1 MNFNTITALAIMA
14 DLIETAVNA
23 GTFNTLVEAIK
34 ATDLV
39 DILKSPGPYTV
50 FAPTDEAFNN
60 LPEGITLDALLQDNH
75 KLKRIVTYHVAFGD
89 VRAEDLM
96 QIEEAETVEGSVVA
110 VESSDGKIKVN
121 DANVLQSDILA
132 DNGVIHVIDAVLVP
146 GLVAAE

>member
-1 MNFNTITALAIMA
+1 MNFNTITVAIMA
-14 DLIETAVNA
+14 DIIDTAVNA

-50 FAPTDEAFNN
+50 FAPTDEAFNK
-60 LPEGITLDALLQDNH
+60 LPEGVSLEALLQENH
-75 KLKRIVTYHVAFGD
+75 KLKRILTYHVAFGD

-96 QIEEAETVEGSVVA
+96 QIEEAETVEGSVVGI
-110 VESSDGKIKVN
+110 ESSGGKIKIN